1 MSMRSVSD
9 VALDLG
15 VSVERVRQL
24 IGSGV
29 LPAERVAGRWV
40 LPDSVSESVER
51 RLVGRPWSEAACWGV
66 LWFGLGRPAPWLS
79 VKQRQRARYRWVDG
93 IEEHHDRLRARSRAV
108 SFSAHPSALSRIAE
122 DARFVRGGVS
132 SVRDY
137 GSDLLVGDVAEGYVR
152 LASLSRF
159 SNDFGLEE
167 LSVGSGNVVLRVVDS
182 LWPFENDERVVPA
195 LAVALDLAESAD
207 QRTQRAG
214 RALLARELK
223 RLRR

>member
-1 MSMRSVSD
+1 MRSVSD

-15 VSVERVRQL
+15 LSVERVRQL

-40 LPDSVSESVER
+40 MPDRVSESVKR
-51 RLVGRPWSEAACWGV
+51 RAVGRPWSEAACWGV

-93 IEEHHDRLRARSRAV
+93 IDEHLDRLPARSRAV
-108 SFSAHPSALSRIAE
+108 SFSAHPSAMSRMAE

-137 GSDLLVGDVAEGYVR
+137 GLDLLVGDVAEGYVHV
-152 LASLSRF
+152 ASLARF
-159 SNDFGLEE
+159 SSDFGLEE

-195 LAVALDLAESAD
+195 LVVALDLAESTD

-214 RALLARELK
+214 RVLLARERK
-223 RLRR
+223 RLSR